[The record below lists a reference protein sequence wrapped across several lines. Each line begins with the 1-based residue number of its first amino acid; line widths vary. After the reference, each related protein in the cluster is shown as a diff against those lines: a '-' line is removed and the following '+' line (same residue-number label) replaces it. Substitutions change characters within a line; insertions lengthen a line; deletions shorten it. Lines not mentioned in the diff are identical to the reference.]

1 MLKLRDTRYNDV
13 RLIFKEDG
21 HKYTDTL
28 GNEYLSTT
36 TFYMNT
42 KQSLIKLFGFVRK
55 LKNLVLVKR
64 NLQLNGTL
72 LEMKPVIE
80 EVKLIMVLKME

>member
-1 MLKLRDTRYNDV
+1 MLSLRDKRYNDV

-36 TFYMNT
+36 TFLHEYSPKFDKT
-42 KQSLIKLFGFVRK
+42 FGFVRK

>member
-1 MLKLRDTRYNDV
+1 MLQLRDKRYNDV

-36 TFYMNT
+36 TFLHDY
-42 KQSLIKLFGFVRK
+42 SPRFDI
-55 LKNLVLVKR
+55 
-64 NLQLNGTL
+64 L
-72 LEMKPVIE
+72 LAS
-80 EVKLIMVLKME
+80 